1 MKRFV
6 QGVDRSQVTLFPES
20 LEDYI
25 AEENPVRVIEAFVDA
40 LDLRGLVFKGVDP
53 CTTGRP
59 AYHPAVL
66 LKLYIYGYLNRIQSS
81 RRLERECQRNVEL
94 IWLTQRLSPDFKT
107 IADFRK
113 DNGKAIVQVC
123 RELVGVC
130 RRLELFSQALVAI
143 DGSKFKAVNSGDR
156 NFTPQRVKQR
166 RERVERHIARYLSE
180 LEAADQDGI
189 SMPEGRTTQLKE
201 KLARLEQEMQRL
213 KDIDKALAQSPDGQV
228 SLTDLDARIMAT
240 ARKNSGVVGYNV
252 QSVVD
257 TTHHLIVAH
266 EVTNAVTDRN
276 QLASMAKQ
284 ARTEMD
290 CENLTVLADRGYFN
304 GVEIRACKEASIQPW
319 VPKPRTPNN
328 RVRARFTK
336 EDFRYEPEQDQYR
349 CPAGEALTWRFQT
362 VENGRKIHVY
372 FSSAC
377 KCCAIREKCTST
389 DLRRIRRWEHEAVVD
404 AMLAELE
411 ENPGKMRLRAQT
423 VEHPFG
429 TLKFWMGV
437 THFLTRTLERV
448 RTEMSLNVLAYNMKR
463 VINLLGVVPLM
474 QAIRA

>member
-6 QGVDRSQVTLFPES
+6 QGVDRSQATLFPEY

-40 LDLRGLVFKGVDP
+40 LDLRGLGFEGVEP
-53 CTTGRP
+53 CATGRP

-94 IWLTQRLSPDFKT
+94 MWLTERLSPDFKT
-107 IADFRK
+107 ICDFRK

-123 RELVGVC
+123 REFVGVC

-156 NFTPQRVKQR
+156 NFTADRVKR
-166 RERVERHIARYLSE
+166 RRAKVERHIARYLSQ
-180 LEAADQDGI
+180 LEAADQAGV
-189 SMPEGRTTQLKE
+189 SMPEGKTTRLKE

-213 KDIDKALAQSPDGQV
+213 KQIDEVLADSPDGQI
-228 SLTDLDARIMAT
+228 SLSDPDARVMAT
-240 ARKNSGVVGYNV
+240 QRKNSGVVGYNV
-252 QSVVD
+252 QSAVD
-257 TTHHLIVAH
+257 TKHHLIVAH
-266 EVTNAVTDRN
+266 EVTNAITDRG
-276 QLASMAKQ
+276 QLTAMANQ

-290 CENLTVLADRGYFN
+290 CKDLTVVADRGYFS
-304 GVEIRACKEASIQPW
+304 GVEIRACQEAGIHPL
-319 VPKPRTPNN
+319 VPKPRTSNN

-336 EDFRYEPEQDQYR
+336 DDFRYEPEQDQYR
-349 CPAGEALTWRFQT
+349 CPAGQVLSWRYQT
-362 VENGRKIHVY
+362 IESGLNINVY

-377 KCCAIREKCTST
+377 KRCAIKANCTTT

-404 AMLAELE
+404 TMLAELE
-411 ENPGKMRLRAQT
+411 RDPDKMRLRAWT
-423 VEHPFG
+423 VEHPFA
-429 TLKFWMGV
+429 TLKCWMGA
-437 THFLTRTLERV
+437 THFLTRTLKRV

-463 VINLLGVVPLM
+463 VINLMGVAPLT
-474 QAIRA
+474 RALRA